1 MLIFFLWL
9 SSFFSFEIIS
19 FTKLLKQSEDFDRIA
34 ALFTTIELTY
44 ETLNLTIL
52 WLVKKRNY

>member
-1 MLIFFLWL
+1 M
-9 SSFFSFEIIS
+9 SFNFKKKKAIEIIS

-34 ALFTTIELTY
+34 ALITTIELTY

-52 WLVKKRNY
+52 